1 MDAMD
6 AMDAI
11 DKMIAELDREAKE
24 KRQVIETDTKT
35 RIDADF
41 AAAWSQKELEIK
53 RHSAEAKKQIE
64 KNYQQDM
71 NRRIKAAKQEGI
83 KQAHKELETLFAAAY
98 QKMNGLA
105 PDTVQH
111 LAENTLMQLPV
122 SGEVIFRCG
131 QQQSASL
138 TKDWLTAVNQRLPYL
153 ARMGKPLEQAGFIVE
168 DNGVFYNF
176 TYQALLEEYKNETRE
191 HWLKVIQKG
200 G

>member
-1 MDAMD
+1 ME

-71 NRRIKAAKQEGI
+71 NRRMKAAKQEGI

>member
-1 MDAMD
+1 ME

-35 RIDADF
+35 RIDAGF

-53 RHSAEAKKQIE
+53 RHSVEAKKQIE

>member
-1 MDAMD
+1 ME

-53 RHSAEAKKQIE
+53 RHSVEAKKQIE

-83 KQAHKELETLFAAAY
+83 KQAHEELETLFAAAY

>member
-1 MDAMD
+1 MD

-71 NRRIKAAKQEGI
+71 NRRMKAAKQEGI

-105 PDTVQH
+105 PETVQH

>member
-1 MDAMD
+1 ME

>member
-1 MDAMD
+1 ME

-41 AAAWSQKELEIK
+41 AATWSQKELEIK
-53 RHSAEAKKQIE
+53 RHSVEAKKQIE

>member
-1 MDAMD
+1 MEE
-6 AMDAI
+6 MDAI

>member
-1 MDAMD
+1 ME

-24 KRQVIETDTKT
+24 KRQAIETDTKT

-53 RHSAEAKKQIE
+53 RYSAEAKKQIE

>member
-1 MDAMD
+1 ME

-138 TKDWLTAVNQRLPYL
+138 TKDWLTAVNQSLPYL

>member
-1 MDAMD
+1 ME

-41 AAAWSQKELEIK
+41 ATAWSQKELEIK
-53 RHSAEAKKQIE
+53 RHSVEAKKQIE

>member
-1 MDAMD
+1 ME

-24 KRQVIETDTKT
+24 KRQAIETDTKT

-71 NRRIKAAKQEGI
+71 KRRIKAAKQEGI

>member
-1 MDAMD
+1 ME

-11 DKMIAELDREAKE
+11 DKMIAELDLEAKE

>member
-1 MDAMD
+1 ME

-153 ARMGKPLEQAGFIVE
+153 AKMGKPLEQAGFIVE

>member
-1 MDAMD
+1 ME

-83 KQAHKELETLFAAAY
+83 KQAHEELETLFAAAY

>member
-1 MDAMD
+1 ME

-53 RHSAEAKKQIE
+53 RHSVEAKKQIE
-64 KNYQQDM
+64 KSYQQDM

>member
-1 MDAMD
+1 MD

-24 KRQVIETDTKT
+24 KRQAIETDTKT

>member
-1 MDAMD
+1 ME

-83 KQAHKELETLFAAAY
+83 KQAHRELETLFAAAY

>member
-1 MDAMD
+1 ME

-24 KRQVIETDTKT
+24 KRQAIETDTKT

-83 KQAHKELETLFAAAY
+83 KQAHNELETLFAAAY

>member
-1 MDAMD
+1 ME

-24 KRQVIETDTKT
+24 KRQAIETDTKT
-35 RIDADF
+35 RTDADF

-71 NRRIKAAKQEGI
+71 NRRMKAAKQEGI

-176 TYQALLEEYKNETRE
+176 TYQALLEGYKNETRE

>member
-1 MDAMD
+1 ME

-41 AAAWSQKELEIK
+41 AAVWSQKELEIK
-53 RHSAEAKKQIE
+53 RHSVEAKKQIE

>member
-1 MDAMD
+1 
-6 AMDAI
+6 MDAI

>member
-1 MDAMD
+1 MEAMD

-24 KRQVIETDTKT
+24 KRQAIETDTKT

>member
-1 MDAMD
+1 
-6 AMDAI
+6 
-11 DKMIAELDREAKE
+11 
-24 KRQVIETDTKT
+24 
-35 RIDADF
+35 
-41 AAAWSQKELEIK
+41 
-53 RHSAEAKKQIE
+53 
-64 KNYQQDM
+64 
-71 NRRIKAAKQEGI
+71 
-83 KQAHKELETLFAAAY
+83 
-98 QKMNGLA
+98 MNGLA

>member
-1 MDAMD
+1 ME

-24 KRQVIETDTKT
+24 KRQAIETDTKT

-41 AAAWSQKELEIK
+41 SAAWSQKELEIK
-53 RHSAEAKKQIE
+53 RHSVEAKKQIE

-176 TYQALLEEYKNETRE
+176 TYHALLEEYKNETRE

>member
-1 MDAMD
+1 ME

-24 KRQVIETDTKT
+24 KRQAIETDTKT

-122 SGEVIFRCG
+122 SGEVILRCG

>member
-1 MDAMD
+1 MEAMD

>member
-1 MDAMD
+1 ME

-71 NRRIKAAKQEGI
+71 NRRIKAAKQDGI
-83 KQAHKELETLFAAAY
+83 KQAHEELETLFAAAY

>member
-1 MDAMD
+1 MEAMN
-6 AMDAI
+6 AI

-24 KRQVIETDTKT
+24 KRQAIETDTKT

-53 RHSAEAKKQIE
+53 RHSVEAKKQIE

-83 KQAHKELETLFAAAY
+83 KQAHEELETLFAAAY

-105 PDTVQH
+105 PDKVQH
-111 LAENTLMQLPV
+111 LAENALTQLPL

-176 TYQALLEEYKNETRE
+176 TFQALLEEYKNETRE

>member
-1 MDAMD
+1 ME

-53 RHSAEAKKQIE
+53 RHSVEAKKQIE

-111 LAENTLMQLPV
+111 LAENKLMQLPV

>member
-1 MDAMD
+1 ME

-24 KRQVIETDTKT
+24 KRQAIETDTKT

-41 AAAWSQKELEIK
+41 AAACSQKELEIK